1 MTTQIDRKTPT
12 TDLAALHRKS
22 QTVLAR
28 IRREALTN
36 HGQKEGPTFTLARA
50 AELVNRSPDSIRAA
64 ERDGRLPQ
72 REPDKRRH
80 LSYSLKDLNHMREVF
95 ETRPWRAKS
104 DEPAVISIANFKGGV
119 GKSTIAQ
126 HLSQY
131 FAMKGYRVLVVD
143 CDSQAST
150 TLMFGYI
157 PDIDLTEQDTLYAYF
172 HEPELG
178 VEYLIRKTH
187 FDGLD
192 LIPANLKLYNL
203 EYEIAAHLARARSFD
218 VIDSLS
224 DAIALVEDNYDIVIL
239 DPPPALGMISMAAL
253 QAANAMVIPIPPSL
267 MDFASTASF
276 LDMARST
283 MESLEKAG
291 ARSKPAYK
299 WIKMVPSRVDENAIT
314 HQFKDIMKAVYGDSM
329 LSSSL
334 KASAAIGNANA
345 QLKTV
350 YEMDRSTTSPRT
362 LARILEHLEGV
373 FGEIEQCVLQSWPS
387 KERSFDYVTV
397 LERFP

>member
-1 MTTQIDRKTPT
+1 MTAQIDRKTPT

-22 QTVLAR
+22 QTVLSR
-28 IRREALTN
+28 IRREAMTN

-50 AELVNRSPDSIRAA
+50 AELVHRSPDSIRTF
-64 ERDGRLPQ
+64 EKDGRLPK
-72 REPDKRRH
+72 RPPDKQRH
-80 LSYSLKDLNHMREVF
+80 AAYTLKDLNHMREVF
-95 ETRPWRAKS
+95 ETKPWRAPG
-104 DEPAVISIANFKGGV
+104 DEPAIISVANFKGGV

-131 FAMKGYRVLVVD
+131 FAMKGYRVLVID

-172 HEPELG
+172 HEPDLG

-203 EYEIAAHLARARSFD
+203 EYEIAAHLARSRSFD
-218 VIDSLS
+218 IIDSLS
-224 DAIALVEDNYDIVIL
+224 DAIELVKDNYDIIIL
-239 DPPPALGMISMAAL
+239 DPPPALGMVSMAAL
-253 QAANAMVIPIPPSL
+253 QAANSMVIPIPPSL

-283 MESLEKAG
+283 MEALEKVG

-299 WIKMVPSRVDENAIT
+299 WIKLAPSRVDENAIT
-314 HQFKDIMKAVYGDSM
+314 HQFKEIMTAVYGDSM
-329 LSSSL
+329 LKASL
-334 KASAAIGNANA
+334 VASAAIGNANA

-350 YEMDRSTTSPRT
+350 YEMDRSSTSPRT
-362 LARILEHLEGV
+362 LARILDHLESV
-373 FGEIEQCVLQSWPS
+373 FSEIEQCVLDSWSS
-387 KERSFDYVTV
+387 KARRDD
-397 LERFP
+397 